1 MKKKTV
7 IILLYA
13 ASILCI
19 LLSLFTDAIIANFVL
34 TSLSIIFSLLVFKI
48 LKKEEIFINR

>member
-1 MKKKTV
+1 MKKKAV

-19 LLSLFTDAIIANFVL
+19 LLSLFTDAIIENFVL
-34 TSLSIIFSLLVFKI
+34 TSLSIFFSLLVFKI

>member
-48 LKKEEIFINR
+48 LKKEEIFISR

>member
-19 LLSLFTDAIIANFVL
+19 LLSFFTDAIIANFVL

>member
-19 LLSLFTDAIIANFVL
+19 LLSLFTDAIFENFVL

>member
-7 IILLYA
+7 IILLYV

-19 LLSLFTDAIIANFVL
+19 LLSLFIDAIFANFVL
-34 TSLSIIFSLLVFKI
+34 TSLSILFSLLVFKI

>member
-34 TSLSIIFSLLVFKI
+34 TSLSFIFSLLVFKI